1 MAKVL
6 RDEMQKTKATTIRI
20 HAMWRYNSNAPL
32 HNGIYST
39 FHPTP
44 RNFSGEKTS
53 ERERERG

>member
-20 HAMWRYNSNAPL
+20 PAMWRYNSNAPP
-32 HNGIYST
+32 HVT
-39 FHPTP
+39 F
-44 RNFSGEKTS
+44 RGGKTS